1 MFGYKLGYRLKRL
14 KVKWRQWKKSMDKRI
29 GPEDQ
34 TTSPYQDK
42 AIRLWK
48 LTLKDTESK
57 LGVSTQGVRQIEK
70 NNLLMIFQ
78 YTDGNSNSILTIMD
92 VTASG
97 NNVYELN
104 IPPKQS
110 INICDYFDDEMDRRL
125 NKSVTTKRIII
136 ETDLDKLVDFQDKEL
151 KKQKG
156 DK

>member
-14 KVKWRQWKKSMDKRI
+14 KVKWRQWKNSFDKRI

-57 LGVSTQGVRQIEK
+57 LGVNTQGVRQIEK
-70 NNLLMIFQ
+70 DNLLIIFQ
-78 YTDGNSNSILTIMD
+78 YTDSNSNSILTIMD
-92 VTASG
+92 
-97 NNVYELN
+97 NNVYELS

-110 INICDYFDDEMDRRL
+110 ITICDYFDDEMDRRM
-125 NKSVTTKRIII
+125 NKSVSAKRVII
-136 ETDLDKLVDFQDKEL
+136 ETDLDKLVNSQDIQL

>member
-14 KVKWRQWKKSMDKRI
+14 KVKWRQWKNSFDKRI

-57 LGVSTQGVRQIEK
+57 LGVNTQGVRQIEK
-70 NNLLMIFQ
+70 DNLLIIFQ
-78 YTDGNSNSILTIMD
+78 YTDSNSNSILTIMD
-92 VTASG
+92 
-97 NNVYELN
+97 NNVYELS

-110 INICDYFDDEMDRRL
+110 ITICDYFDDEMDRRM
-125 NKSVTTKRIII
+125 NKSVSAKRVII
-136 ETDLDKLVDFQDKEL
+136 ETDLDKLVNSQDIQL

-156 DK
+156 N

>member
-14 KVKWRQWKKSMDKRI
+14 KVKWRQWKNSFDKRI

-70 NNLLMIFQ
+70 DNLLIIFQ
-78 YTDGNSNSILTIMD
+78 YTDSNSNSILTIMD
-92 VTASG
+92 
-97 NNVYELN
+97 NNVYELS

-110 INICDYFDDEMDRRL
+110 ITICDYFDDEMDRRM
-125 NKSVTTKRIII
+125 NKSVSAKRVII
-136 ETDLDKLVDFQDKEL
+136 ETDLDKLVNSQDIQL

-156 DK
+156 N

>member
-14 KVKWRQWKKSMDKRI
+14 KVRWRQWKKSLDKRI
-29 GPEDQ
+29 SPVDQ

-48 LTLKDTESK
+48 LTLKDTDSK

-70 NNLLMIFQ
+70 DNLLIIFQ
-78 YTDGNSNSILTIMD
+78 YTDSNSNSILTIMD
-92 VTASG
+92 D
-97 NNVYELN
+97 NVYELS

-110 INICDYFDDEMDRRL
+110 ITICDYFDDEMDRRMD
-125 NKSVTTKRIII
+125 KSVSAKRVII
-136 ETDLDKLVDFQDKEL
+136 ETDLDKLVNFQDIQL

>member
-14 KVKWRQWKKSMDKRI
+14 KVKWRQWKNSFDKRI

-70 NNLLMIFQ
+70 DNLLIIFQ
-78 YTDGNSNSILTIMD
+78 YTDSNSNSILTIMD
-92 VTASG
+92 D
-97 NNVYELN
+97 NVYELS

-110 INICDYFDDEMDRRL
+110 ITICDYFDDEMDRRMD
-125 NKSVTTKRIII
+125 KSVSAKRVII
-136 ETDLDKLVDFQDKEL
+136 ETDLDKLVNSQDIQL

>member
-14 KVKWRQWKKSMDKRI
+14 KVKWRQWKKSLDKRI
-29 GPEDQ
+29 SPVDQ

-70 NNLLMIFQ
+70 DNLLIIFQ
-78 YTDGNSNSILTIMD
+78 YTDSNSNSILTIMD
-92 VTASG
+92 
-97 NNVYELN
+97 NNVYELS

-110 INICDYFDDEMDRRL
+110 ITICDYFDDEMDRRMD
-125 NKSVTTKRIII
+125 KSVSAKRVII
-136 ETDLDKLVDFQDKEL
+136 ETDLDKLVNSQDIQL

>member
-14 KVKWRQWKKSMDKRI
+14 KVKWRQWKNSFDKRI

-70 NNLLMIFQ
+70 DNLLIIFQ
-78 YTDGNSNSILTIMD
+78 YTDSNSNSILTIMD
-92 VTASG
+92 D
-97 NNVYELN
+97 NVYELS

-110 INICDYFDDEMDRRL
+110 ITICDYFDDEMDRRMD
-125 NKSVTTKRIII
+125 KSVSSKRFII
-136 ETDLDKLVDFQDKEL
+136 ETDLDKLVNSQDIQL

>member
-14 KVKWRQWKKSMDKRI
+14 KVRWRQWKKSLDKRI
-29 GPEDQ
+29 SPVDQ

-70 NNLLMIFQ
+70 DNLLIIFQ
-78 YTDGNSNSILTIMD
+78 YTDSNSNSILTIMD
-92 VTASG
+92 D
-97 NNVYELN
+97 NVYELS

-110 INICDYFDDEMDRRL
+110 ITICDYFDDEMDRRMD
-125 NKSVTTKRIII
+125 KSVSAKRVII
-136 ETDLDKLVDFQDKEL
+136 ETDLDKLVNFQDIQL

>member
-1 MFGYKLGYRLKRL
+1 MFGYKLGYRIKRL
-14 KVKWRQWKKSMDKRI
+14 KVKWRQWKNSFDKRI
-29 GPEDQ
+29 GTEDQ

-48 LTLKDTESK
+48 LTSKDTESK
-57 LGVSTQGVRQIEK
+57 LGVNTQGVRQIEK
-70 NNLLMIFQ
+70 DNLLMIFQ

-92 VTASG
+92 VTVSG

-136 ETDLDKLVDFQDKEL
+136 ETDLDR
-151 KKQKG
+151 
-156 DK
+156 

>member
-14 KVKWRQWKKSMDKRI
+14 KVKWRQWKNSFDKRI

-70 NNLLMIFQ
+70 DNLLIIFQ
-78 YTDGNSNSILTIMD
+78 YTDSNSNSILTIMD
-92 VTASG
+92 
-97 NNVYELN
+97 NNVYELS

-110 INICDYFDDEMDRRL
+110 ITICDYFDDEMDRRMD
-125 NKSVTTKRIII
+125 KSVSAKRVII
-136 ETDLDKLVDFQDKEL
+136 ETDLDKLVNSQDIQL

-156 DK
+156 N